1 MVAGPQAGLD
11 LLASL
16 YADERMARHHRLH
29 AVRGHLL
36 EMAGD
41 AAGAHSSYRTAAR
54 LTPSLPEQRYLE
66 ARAARLAGADH

>member
-1 MVAGPQAGLD
+1 MSSAGRRLRR
-11 LLASL
+11 L
-16 YADERMARHHRLH
+16 RCLH

-54 LTPSLPEQRYLE
+54 LTLSLPEQRYLE